1 MKTMKHSTAVFFRF
15 LAILVVIFAGIT
27 VMIPQST
34 KKDDETL
41 FPVWSDVDM
50 QNSADIIALY
60 EKGIIIGGIDGK
72 YGVDEP
78 FTACEASYAV
88 VKLYEEKEGTDVSF
102 PHYNPDQSE
111 KYIKK
116 ATKYKLW
123 DKSMPRGGEPVSR
136 EQMAF
141 AISSLAKDGEI
152 LNNAE
157 FLPEEERYTYTDE
170 VLMMYNLGIT
180 LDKSI
185 ALAYEPDKIL
195 TRGEAVKLISMYLEP
210 SERLKIKIPDYAVLE
225 TTLNGKMSAWQGD
238 WSLYFE
244 DINTGKTISINS
256 HQVYSASLIKLFV
269 AQTVYQKIAD
279 GVMTE
284 TETIDDEMR
293 KMITYS
299 DNDSWKY
306 LAKAIGGSYSRG
318 MQEVTKVANVAGF
331 IDTGQFYQGSHKN
344 YNFTSVNDCGM
355 YLKRIIDGDIVNEE
369 TSEKILSLLK
379 QQQHVQ
385 KIPSG
390 VPEGVT
396 VANKTGELDYM
407 QGDAAIVYAPS
418 GTYILVII
426 GDSLENAY
434 GQIDKF
440 TDLSK
445 TVYDFLN

>member
-1 MKTMKHSTAVFFRF
+1 MKTVRHSTAVFFRF
-15 LAILVVIFAGIT
+15 LAILAVIFAGIT
-27 VMIPQST
+27 AIIPQST

-50 QNSADIIALY
+50 ENSADIIALY

-78 FTACEASYAV
+78 FSACEAAYAV
-88 VKLYEEKEGTDVSF
+88 VNLYEDKKGIDISF
-102 PHYNPDQSE
+102 PHYNPNQSE
-111 KYIKK
+111 NYIKR
-116 ATKYKLW
+116 AIKYKLW
-123 DKSMPRGGEPVSR
+123 DESMPCGSEPVSR

-141 AISSLAKDGEI
+141 SISSLAKDGEL

-157 FLPEEERYTYTDE
+157 FLPDEEMYKYADE
-170 VLMMYNLGIT
+170 VIMMYNLGIT

-225 TTLNGKMSAWQGD
+225 TTLNEKMSAWQGD

-279 GVMTE
+279 GVMAE
-284 TETIDDEMR
+284 TETIDNELY
-293 KMITYS
+293 KMIIYS
-299 DNDSWKY
+299 DNDAWKY
-306 LAKAIGGSYSRG
+306 LAKSIGGSYSRG

-355 YLKRIIDGDIVNEE
+355 YLRRIINGDIVNEE
-369 TSEKILSLLK
+369 MSGKILSLLK

-390 VPEGVT
+390 VPDGVT

-434 GQIDKF
+434 GQIVKF

>member
-15 LAILVVIFAGIT
+15 LAILTVIFAGIT
-27 VMIPQST
+27 AMIPQST

-102 PHYNPDQSE
+102 PHINPDQSE

-195 TRGEAVKLISMYLEP
+195 TRGEAVKLISMYLES

-306 LAKAIGGSYSRG
+306 LAKAIGGSYSKG
-318 MQEVTKVANVAGF
+318 MKEVTRVANVAGF

-385 KIPSG
+385 KNPSG